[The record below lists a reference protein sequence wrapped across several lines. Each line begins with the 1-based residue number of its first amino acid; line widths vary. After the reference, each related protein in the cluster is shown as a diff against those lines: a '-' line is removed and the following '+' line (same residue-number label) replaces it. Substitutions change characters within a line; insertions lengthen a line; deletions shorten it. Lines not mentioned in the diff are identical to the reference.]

1 VALGRCGGSGPAM
14 GRRKW
19 AEPKVTG
26 LFSIYSNIFK
36 RLELIGSKGV
46 LPKFKNLK

>member
-1 VALGRCGGSGPAM
+1 M

-19 AEPKVTG
+19 AEPKVTRP
-26 LFSIYSNIFK
+26 FSIYSNIFK

-46 LPKFKNLK
+46 LPKFKKSQIKYAFVGY